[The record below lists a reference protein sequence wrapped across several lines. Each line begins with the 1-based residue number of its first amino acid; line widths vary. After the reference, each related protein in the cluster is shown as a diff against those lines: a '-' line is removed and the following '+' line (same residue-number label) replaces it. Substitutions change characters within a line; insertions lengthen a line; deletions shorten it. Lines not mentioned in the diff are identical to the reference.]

1 LTLLRRAATKYTR
14 RRWSTRW
21 CWKHNV

>member
-14 RRWSTRW
+14 RPWSTRR